1 MLVLVAVVAWCG
13 GVAMAADINAWQKIN
28 PALGLDAKPL
38 DTFDDPAAP
47 QEFYEEEVYEVTY
60 PEGGEYDPQEYD
72 YVPTDLPFKLPFK
85 LDKKQVAVA
94 MKLLKEAVKP
104 ILKSKRLREAVA
116 YVDDTLA
123 GYTGDVETQLYV
135 RFILDSAQDIYEGK
149 EGQLHSMVKGF
160 FTDGGDEATARTI
173 DDVWRSYVSPAMEEW
188 VYSPMRRYIVA
199 PVREMFYEPMSN
211 YLGDFAERMGS
222 FLGFYSSDELYHNQY
237 PQYYNRWSN
246 GINEFAKR
254 ISSMTSQ
261 ARQGLEVAARV
272 IEAQEANEFARSCG
286 DGCEP
291 ATVEDADLAVQQ

>member
-1 MLVLVAVVAWCG
+1 MLVAVVAWCG
-13 GVAMAADINAWQKIN
+13 VAMGAEPINTWQKIN

-38 DTFDDPAAP
+38 DNFQETVAP
-47 QEFYEEEVYEVTY
+47 EEYYEEEAYEVTY
-60 PEGGEYDPQEYD
+60 PEGGEYDHEYD
-72 YVPTDLPFKLPFK
+72 YNPTDLPFKLPFK

-104 ILKSKRLREAVA
+104 ILKSKRLRETVA
-116 YVDDTLA
+116 YVDDALQS
-123 GYTGDVETQLYV
+123 YTGDVETQLYV
-135 RFILDSAQDIYEGK
+135 RFVLDSAQDIYEGK
-149 EGQLHSMVKGF
+149 EGQLQTMVKGF

-173 DDVWRSYVSPAMEEW
+173 DEVWESYVSPVMND
-188 VYSPMRRYIVA
+188 YLYQPMRRYIVA
-199 PVREMFYEPMSN
+199 PIREMFYDPMSN

-272 IEAQEANEFARSCG
+272 IEAQEANELARSCG
-286 DGCEP
+286 GACEP
-291 ATVEDADLAVQQ
+291 AKAEDLAIQQ

>member
-1 MLVLVAVVAWCG
+1 MLVAVVAWCG
-13 GVAMAADINAWQKIN
+13 VAMGAEPINAWQKIN

-38 DTFDDPAAP
+38 ENFQETAAP
-47 QEFYEEEVYEVTY
+47 EEYYEEEAYEVTY
-60 PEGGEYDPQEYD
+60 PEGGEYDHEYD
-72 YVPTDLPFKLPFK
+72 YNPTDLPFKLPFK

-116 YVDDTLA
+116 YVDDALQS
-123 GYTGDVETQLYV
+123 YTGDVETQLYV
-135 RFILDSAQDIYEGK
+135 RFVLDSAQDVYEGK
-149 EGQLHSMVKGF
+149 EGQLQTMVKGF
-160 FTDGGDEATARTI
+160 FADGGDEATARTI
-173 DDVWRSYVSPAMEEW
+173 DEMWESYVSPAMNDW
-188 VYSPMRRYIVA
+188 LYRPLRRYIVA
-199 PVREMFYEPMSN
+199 PVREMLYDPVSN

-272 IEAQEANEFARSCG
+272 IEAQEANELARSCG
-286 DGCEP
+286 GACEP
-291 ATVEDADLAVQQ
+291 AKAEDADLALQQ